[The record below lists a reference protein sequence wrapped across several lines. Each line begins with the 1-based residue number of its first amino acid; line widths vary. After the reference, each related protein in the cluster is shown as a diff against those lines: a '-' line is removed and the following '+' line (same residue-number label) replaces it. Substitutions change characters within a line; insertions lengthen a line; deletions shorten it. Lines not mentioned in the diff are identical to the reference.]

1 MTVQLGYE
9 RVQTLARGR
18 GVKIVPNVFYFLRHG
33 QTPRNALK
41 IFQCYDEPLSELGQ
55 KQAVDAAAA
64 LANEPI
70 RALVVSDAKRT
81 LQTAEPAAKALKLTP
96 IPTPLM
102 KERNFGALVGTSS
115 ATIDWDCKPEGGE
128 TLDEF
133 VNRSL
138 SGIEFSLN
146 RPEEQQ
152 PTLIV
157 AHGGNL
163 LVLVNALGIAVDRSK
178 FSNALPLKFTR
189 VDGQWHITPLLAPT
203 DPAHAN
209 MS

>member
-1 MTVQLGYE
+1 MTVQQGYE
-9 RVQTLARGR
+9 RVAALARGR
-18 GVKIVPNVFYFLRHG
+18 GVDIAPSVFYFLRHG

-41 IFQCYDEPLSELGQ
+41 IFQAYDEPLSEIGQ
-55 KQAVDAAAA
+55 QQAIDAAAA
-64 LANEPI
+64 LASEPV
-70 RALVVSDAKRT
+70 RAIVVSDAKRT
-81 LQTAEPAAKALKLTP
+81 LQTAEPSAKALGLAPT
-96 IPTPLM
+96 PTPLL
-102 KERNFGALVGTSS
+102 KERHFGALVGTSS
-115 ATIDWDCKPEGGE
+115 ETIDWDCKPEGGE

-133 VNRSL
+133 VQRSL
-138 SGIEFSLN
+138 SGVEFALN
-146 RPEEQQ
+146 RPEDRQ

-163 LVLVNALGIAVDRSK
+163 LVLVNALGVQLDRSK

-189 VDGQWHITPLLAPT
+189 VEGQWHIAPLLAPT